1 MANSKKKASDT
12 LRMME
17 DMVKSGKNPMNKLVT
32 RKKVGA
38 FRKKK

>member
-1 MANSKKKASDT
+1 MAKSKKKSDDT
-12 LRMME
+12 FSMME
-17 DMVKSGKNPMNKLVT
+17 DMVKSGKDPMKKLVT